1 MTTHSISAN
10 QIEELRKVLARPKAG
25 VRARNQRL
33 AVRYELQA
41 RVEFCWMDEKGVS
54 RHGLGRTRDISTK
67 GAYIVGAVR
76 PPRGTLVA
84 MNIVIPLSGAAPRA
98 LRVQTEGRVVRVEPG
113 GGHGDAG
120 GFSVANQRV
129 TSFGA

>member
-1 MTTHSISAN
+1 MTTESTSAN
-10 QIEELRKVLARPKAG
+10 QIEELRKVFARPNAG
-25 VRARNQRL
+25 MRARNQRL
-33 AVRYELQA
+33 AVRYELRA

-76 PPRGTLVA
+76 PPKGTLVA
-84 MNIVIPLSGAAPRA
+84 MNIVIPLSGAAPRV
-98 LRVQTEGRVVRVEPG
+98 LRVQTEGQVVRVEPG
-113 GGHGDAG
+113 GGHRDAG
-120 GFSVANQRV
+120 GFSVENQRV